1 MPRRVSN
8 NQVTAAD
15 AKAAAAVFASRDV
28 VASILVRLPASVL
41 RRFCT
46 VCKRWRDIIS
56 DPVFI
61 KAHMVHGSHAPTHT
75 VVFVY
80 SSKGCAG
87 SGFLFDELW
96 RLTARF
102 IVGES
107 EAMIGTC
114 NGLLCFH
121 DRLQKIIRV
130 VEPFTGEA
138 TNLPLPTDSSW
149 SNVALSYCFA
159 FDATAGQYK
168 IIHKHIA
175 NDHANIGNYTM
186 SIKLFTI
193 GQDKDWRT
201 VNTAYVSFSYLSFSY
216 TSFIELACNSR
227 AVYWSYMEP
236 HHKILMYARLDLAT
250 EVITSVECPLVNKR
264 PIFCH
269 HPAWQNGDPCII
281 GIRLLTYDESEN
293 GCCSWPSDMDAM
305 AHDVDAVMTLPHG
318 LRIPRQQALQRGH
331 LLLQKRNGALYAHK
345 ILSRSTNDLDIGS
358 EQLLIGIGVEEP
370 AKSSSSGQFV
380 AVQGSQSSGVR
391 QAATYSGMMD
401 ISTFAYVPT
410 VCSAPLA
417 LYFGTTMQ

>member
-1 MPRRVSN
+1 MPVLASN

-15 AKAAAAVFASRDV
+15 AKAAAAVFGSRDII
-28 VASILVRLPASVL
+28 ASILVRLPVSVL
-41 RRFCT
+41 RRFRI
-46 VCKRWRDIIS
+46 VCKQWRDIIS
-56 DPVFI
+56 DPTFI
-61 KAHMVHGSHAPTHT
+61 KAHMVHRSHAPTHT
-75 VVFVY
+75 VVFVP

-102 IVGES
+102 AVGAS

-149 SNVALSYCFA
+149 SNVASSYCFG

-175 NDHANIGNYTM
+175 HDHANIGSYTM
-186 SIKLFTI
+186 SVKLFTI

-201 VNTAYVSFSYLSFSY
+201 VNTAYLSFSS
-216 TSFIELACNSR
+216 TSFIDLACNSR
-227 AVYWSYMEP
+227 AVYWSYMEH
-236 HHKILMYARLDLAT
+236 HHKIPIYLRLDLAT
-250 EVITSVECPLVNKR
+250 EEITSVECPVVNKR

-269 HPAWQNGDPCII
+269 HPAWKNGHPCII
-281 GIRLLTYDESEN
+281 GIRSLTDESEN
-293 GCCSWPSDMDAM
+293 GCWPGDMDAM
-305 AHDVDAVMTLPHG
+305 AHNVDAVMTLPHG
-318 LRIPRQQALQRGH
+318 MRIPRQHALQRGH
-331 LLLQKRNGALYAHK
+331 LLLLDKNGALYAHK
-345 ILSRSTNDLDIGS
+345 IVSRSIQGLDIGS
-358 EQLLIGIGVEEP
+358 EQLLIGIGVEEEP

-380 AVQGSQSSGVR
+380 AVQGSQSSGAT
-391 QAATYSGMMD
+391 QAATYSGTMD

-417 LYFGTTMQ
+417 LYFSRTMQ